1 MAWASTEEGGG
12 AIIGALAHV
21 PVQSGVHVCSKV
33 ALLDALKAA
42 GADIAPPTLVLP
54 RDKDL
59 IKMLQWGPDEE
70 EGNAPTYILKPD
82 DGAKGEGIRLVRTK
96 QQLAHA
102 LREPSLRGPT
112 NSAAVLQRYIERPL
126 LLDGY
131 IIFYLRLLLLLIEN
145 TISTTVQPEETVE
158 VATPESTVDASVE
171 ARPEQDVIEESAE
184 EEYSSQSKTSRFPK
198 SRG

>member
-1 MAWASTEEGGG
+1 MTLGWLGRYERAVANLAMAHMVNRFPGMAE
-12 AIIGALAHV
+12 A
-21 PVQSGVHVCSKV
+21 CSKV
-33 ALLDALKAA
+33 ALSDALKAA

-59 IKMLQWGPDEE
+59 IKMLQWGANEDEE
-70 EGNAPTYILKPD
+70 GGSAPTYILKPD

-126 LLDGY
+126 LLDG
-131 IIFYLRLLLLLIEN
+131 
-145 TISTTVQPEETVE
+145 
-158 VATPESTVDASVE
+158 
-171 ARPEQDVIEESAE
+171 
-184 EEYSSQSKTSRFPK
+184 
-198 SRG
+198 

>member
-1 MAWASTEEGGG
+1 MTLRWLGRYERAVANLAMAHMVNRFPGMAE
-12 AIIGALAHV
+12 A
-21 PVQSGVHVCSKV
+21 CSKV
-33 ALLDALKAA
+33 ALSDALKAA
-42 GADIAPPTLVLP
+42 GGVIAPPTLVLP

-126 LLDGY
+126 LLDG
-131 IIFYLRLLLLLIEN
+131 
-145 TISTTVQPEETVE
+145 
-158 VATPESTVDASVE
+158 
-171 ARPEQDVIEESAE
+171 
-184 EEYSSQSKTSRFPK
+184 
-198 SRG
+198 